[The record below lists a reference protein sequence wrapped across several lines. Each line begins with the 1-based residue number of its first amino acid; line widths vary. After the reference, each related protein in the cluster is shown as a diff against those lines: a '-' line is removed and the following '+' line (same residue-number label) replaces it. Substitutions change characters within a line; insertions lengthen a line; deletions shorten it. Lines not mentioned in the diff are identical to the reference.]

1 MSESEIVQSEPGA
14 MELEPVRR
22 RKAGDTLQ
30 FLRRY
35 GVFVALVLL
44 ILFNIAFTPNFL
56 SWQTLNVN
64 LTQVCA
70 IVIVATGMTLV
81 IASGGIDLSVGSL
94 MAIAGALA
102 PLIFLGQ
109 IVPLPASLGIPLA
122 FVVPVMVA
130 GCFGWFNGWLI
141 TRYRIQPIVATLVL
155 FIAGRG
161 IAQVMTNGN
170 LQVFKEPGFQFI
182 GLGRIFGIPF
192 QVILMVV
199 IVAAAAYLLKRTVF
213 GRQLLAI
220 GGNPE
225 AARLSGI
232 PIKRVTRLVYVIA
245 GALAGVAGLIVIARN
260 GASDANLVGLG
271 MELDAIA
278 AVAVGGTPLTG
289 GRATIVGTLVGAL
302 VIQLVRYTLLANGV
316 PDAAALV
323 VKAALIILA
332 VWLQRRADA

>member
-1 MSESEIVQSEPGA
+1 MSDDALINADAPA
-14 MELEPVRR
+14 VR
-22 RKAGDTLQ
+22 AGGRTARGTLD
-30 FLRRY
+30 LIGRY
-35 GVFVALVLL
+35 GVFIALVLL
-44 ILFNIAFTPNFL
+44 ILFNIAVTPNFL

-70 IVIVATGMTLV
+70 IVIVAVGMTLV

-102 PLIFLGQ
+102 PLIFLGNL
-109 IVPLPASLGIPLA
+109 IPLPSHGVGLALA
-122 FVVPVMVA
+122 FTLPILA
-130 GCFGWFNGWLI
+130 AAACGYFNGWLI
-141 TRYRIQPIVATLVL
+141 TRYHIQPIVATLVL

-170 LQVFKEPGFQFI
+170 LQVFKDPVFQYI
-182 GLGRIFGIPF
+182 GLGRLFGIPF
-192 QVILMVV
+192 QVVLMVV

-213 GRQLLAI
+213 GRQILAI
-220 GGNPE
+220 GGNAE
-225 AARLSGI
+225 AARLAGI
-232 PIKRVTRLVYVIA
+232 PIRRVTRLVYVIA
-245 GALAGVAGLIVIARN
+245 GALAGLAGLIVIARN
-260 GASDANLVGLG
+260 SAADANLVGLG

-289 GRATIVGTLVGAL
+289 GRATIIGTLAGAL

-323 VKAALIILA
+323 VKAGLIVLA
-332 VWLQRRADA
+332 VWIQRRVEA